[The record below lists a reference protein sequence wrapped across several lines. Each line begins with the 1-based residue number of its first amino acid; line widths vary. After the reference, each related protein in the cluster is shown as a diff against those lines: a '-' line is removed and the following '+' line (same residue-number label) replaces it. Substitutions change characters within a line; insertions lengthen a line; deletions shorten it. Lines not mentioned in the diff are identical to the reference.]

1 MILEER
7 KHVGMGRKFQTP
19 FVIVVMLI
27 VLILTS
33 CSSTKLLNRAIK
45 KDPTIL
51 HNTVIRDTIKIT
63 KIDSIPYIVNDT
75 IKWKYIE
82 RITDTIV
89 EFEYKYITAPITR
102 QQTRLNEREDRLEL
116 KYKFKLDKIVSK
128 YDAKIER
135 LNARLLKRTTNVQVR
150 QENKGSNWYWFL
162 LIGILL
168 GAFTVFYIKR

>member
-1 MILEER
+1 
-7 KHVGMGRKFQTP
+7 MGRKFQTP

-102 QQTRLNEREDRLEL
+102 QQTRLNGREDRLEL
-116 KYKFKLDKIVSK
+116 KYKFKLGKIVSK

-135 LNARLLKRTTNVQVR
+135 LNARLLKRTTNVQVK

>member
-1 MILEER
+1 
-7 KHVGMGRKFQTP
+7 MGRKFQTP

-51 HNTVIRDTIKIT
+51 HNTIIRDTIQIT

-102 QQTRLNEREDRLEL
+102 LQ
-116 KYKFKLDKIVSK
+116 K
-128 YDAKIER
+128 R
-135 LNARLLKRTTNVQVR
+135 LNAKEGRLLIKQQEKTDRLIARLSKRNKAIETRLKKAVSR
-150 QENKGSNWYWFL
+150 YENRKSTWYWFL
-162 LIGILL
+162 IIGILI
-168 GAFTVFYIKR
+168 GAFIVLYIKR